1 MTKDSKSTY
10 CPKFSTR
17 LNLLSF
23 VMVNLFCV
31 FTYCL
36 LSKLYCKSLW
46 LTVFKSFQCKATRR
60 RVKAEEPGR
69 KKKGE
74 GRRARPQEE
83 GWKQKSPATRR
94 RVKAEDPGLRLA
106 TRKEKWLDSYTD
118 EDEDAQEDQLLI
130 WDCIIDSIL
139 HLAHQ
144 QPVTKDLLCREAFSQ
159 NWAVTITYN

>member
-1 MTKDSKSTY
+1 M
-10 CPKFSTR
+10 
-17 LNLLSF
+17 
-23 VMVNLFCV
+23 
-31 FTYCL
+31 
-36 LSKLYCKSLW
+36 
-46 LTVFKSFQCKATRR
+46 
-60 RVKAEEPGR
+60 AEEPGHKEKGDGRRAGR

-74 GRRARPQEE
+74 GRKARPQEE

-106 TRKEKWLDSYTD
+106 TRKEKWLDSYNTD